1 MVHIVVWLVV
11 GAVIGLV
18 AGSLMRDN
26 DDQSVFVNVIVGVVG
41 ALVAGWIVAPYFGL
55 RAGDPRV
62 LDFGAP
68 VGGAGGRDHRAGAAE
83 RVSEP
88 APALGAGTP
97 WHGGCRTGP

>member
-18 AGSLMRDN
+18 AGALMRGD
-26 DDQSVFVNVIVGVVG
+26 DDQRVFVNVLVGVLG

-62 LDFGAP
+62 LDFGALSVAL
-68 VGGAGGRDHRAGAAE
+68 VGAII
-83 RVSEP
+83 
-88 APALGAGTP
+88 ALALLSAI
-97 WHGGCRTGP
+97 RNRRRR